1 MIHVLSVLAASAAGP
16 DTSQFSAIAGNIS
29 IVVLALAGIMLV
41 PLIMVAGVVEIWGGL
56 AMKSTLRHH
65 AKGIVFGYGV
75 IVLGG
80 AIAGLLHFV
89 LGG

>member
-16 DTSQFSAIAGNIS
+16 DTSQFSAVAGNIA
-29 IVVLALAGIMLV
+29 VVALAIAGIALI

-56 AMKSTLRHH
+56 SMKSSLRHH
-65 AKGIVFGYGV
+65 ALAIAKGYAV
-75 IVLGG
+75 IVLAG
-80 AIAGLLHFV
+80 ALAGLLHFV